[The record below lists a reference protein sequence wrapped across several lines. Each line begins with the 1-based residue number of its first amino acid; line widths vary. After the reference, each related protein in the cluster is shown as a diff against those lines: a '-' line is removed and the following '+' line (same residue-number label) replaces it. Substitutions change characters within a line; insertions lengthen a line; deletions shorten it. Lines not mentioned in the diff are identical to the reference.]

1 VESVCWCLKGG
12 GSPVAVLPHGV
23 LCARSLPRCLLLTLV
38 ILAAPCVLLPPPLL
52 LLLPHACTQA
62 TAAVRDTARR
72 VKKRQVGKGWG
83 PKSGINDAPKLL
95 GSVALVVGSALAP
108 RALEMWVPS
117 GLDPVVLFVIEMVAG
132 FAVLRALFFA
142 LRRPLLRL
150 LLRAQ
155 PWAHAQNS
163 PLSVALWETSL
174 ALLQPANASTG
185 FLARVLPPLP
195 GPGPVRALQHFLD
208 ALAPTSSTPARDA
221 AAEAAR
227 ELLRAGPKLLEQ
239 DVGRCAEA
247 DGSDWAWACTW
258 KEPLIHDDA
267 HLLGRCYYL
276 LDRQVVPEGTQGKQ
290 ATRAAVLTMRLLD
303 FMKRVGNFSIP
314 CRGLMCRAHPVPKIV
329 PRCVQAF
336 DTLFATSI
344 EPLDTAD
351 ATVKSYSPCAYL
363 QSEPVH

>member
-1 VESVCWCLKGG
+1 MEDELIFASTIQPAMWRG
-12 GSPVAVLPHGV
+12 
-23 LCARSLPRCLLLTLV
+23 
-38 ILAAPCVLLPPPLL
+38 
-52 LLLPHACTQA
+52 A

-72 VKKRQVGKGWG
+72 VKKRQPGKGWG

-95 GSVALVVGSALAP
+95 GSMALVVGSTLAP
-108 RALEMWVPS
+108 RVLELWIPS
-117 GLDPVVLFVIEMVAG
+117 GVDPVVLFVIEVVAG

-150 LLRAQ
+150 LLRVQ

-163 PLSVALWETSL
+163 PLAVALWEASL
-174 ALLQPANASTG
+174 ALLQPSNASTG
-185 FLARVLPPLP
+185 FLSRVLPPLP
-195 GPGPVRALQHFLD
+195 GPGSVRALQHFLD
-208 ALAPTSSTPARDA
+208 ALAPTASTPARDA
-221 AAEAAR
+221 AEEAAR
-227 ELLRAGPKLLEQ
+227 ELLRAGPKLMEQ

-258 KEPLIHDDA
+258 KEPLVHDDA

-351 ATVKSYSPCAYL
+351 ATVKNCSPCATCNPNL
-363 QSEPVH
+363 LMRPVH